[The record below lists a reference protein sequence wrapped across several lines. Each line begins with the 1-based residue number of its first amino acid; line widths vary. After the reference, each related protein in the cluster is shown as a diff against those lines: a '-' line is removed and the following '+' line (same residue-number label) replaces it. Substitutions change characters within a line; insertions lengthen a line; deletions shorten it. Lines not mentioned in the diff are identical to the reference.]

1 MEFFIRKNSIEPILK
16 MQLVQDGRND
26 FKNFHE
32 KLANSSIYFSM
43 KDTETGIPKIL
54 NKSGGIVSKTPT
66 SVNSDVEYYV
76 YYKWQPND
84 VKKEGR
90 FEGQFIIYF
99 HEQNCS
105 ELIVPIRENLYINI
119 SDSFVSSPCILPC

>member
-1 MEFFIRKNSIEPILK
+1 
-16 MQLVQDGRND
+16 
-26 FKNFHE
+26 
-32 KLANSSIYFSM
+32 M